1 MPKPKLLQWNE
12 RRLKASTVS
21 YRIAAYIL
29 YCPVLVWYMLVGTA
43 MVAMLGGVPSSS
55 DFSSSILGTPCTSE
69 ESSFSI
75 FLKYN
80 LTKQVIKIHEWD
92 LK

>member
-1 MPKPKLLQWNE
+1 
-12 RRLKASTVS
+12 
-21 YRIAAYIL
+21 
-29 YCPVLVWYMLVGTA
+29 MLVGTA
-43 MVAMLGGVPSSS
+43 MVAMLDGVPSSS

-80 LTKQVIKIHEWD
+80 LKIQIIMMYE
-92 LK
+92 